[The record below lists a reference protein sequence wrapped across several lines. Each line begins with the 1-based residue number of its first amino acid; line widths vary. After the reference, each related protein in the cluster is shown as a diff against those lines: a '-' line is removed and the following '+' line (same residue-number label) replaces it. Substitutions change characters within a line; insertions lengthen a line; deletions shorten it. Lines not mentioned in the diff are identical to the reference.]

1 MAHARKTDPTTSHAA
16 AASVKDITT
25 TQEFILM
32 ALHKPLTDVALVSA
46 YRAYK
51 SAPPASESGI
61 RSRRSELVAL
71 GKVVDTGARERLESG
86 RQAIVWSVA

>member
-32 ALHKPLTDVALVSA
+32 ALTRPLTDVDLVSA
-46 YRAYK
+46 YRSFK

-86 RQAIVWSVA
+86 RHAIVWQVA

>member
-32 ALHKPLTDVALVSA
+32 ALTRPLTDVDLVTA
-46 YRAYK
+46 YRAFK

-71 GKVVDTGARERLESG
+71 GKVVDTGDRQRLESG
-86 RQAIVWSVA
+86 RHAIVWQVA

>member
-16 AASVKDITT
+16 AASVKDITS

-32 ALHKPLTDVALVSA
+32 ALTRPLTDVDLVSA
-46 YRAYK
+46 YRAFK

-61 RSRRSELVAL
+61 CSRRSELVAL
-71 GKVVDTGARERLESG
+71 GKVVDTGARVRLASG
-86 RQAIVWSVA
+86 RHAIVWQVA